1 MDYGNV
7 SKEMQGILRQI
18 LQIEPKKRMGIG
30 PLWDLL
36 EDAAEAEENAD
47 LTYAWDVIVNERE
60 PG

>member
-1 MDYGNV
+1 
-7 SKEMQGILRQI
+7 MQGILRQI